1 MAVLSKRI
9 RAIHKKFEMGRTY
22 SVEKALT
29 FVKDNASAK
38 FVESIDV
45 AINLGV
51 DPRKSDQVVRGSTI
65 LPNGI
70 GKIVRI
76 AVFAQGV
83 SAETAMAAGADIVG
97 LDDLAESIKAGNIN
111 FDIIIAS
118 PDTMRVV
125 GTLGQILG
133 PRGLMPNPK
142 VGTIT
147 NNVAEAVR
155 NAKSGQIRYRAD
167 KAGIIHCSIG
177 IASFEVKAL
186 QQNLETLLDDL
197 NKLKPNSAK
206 GIYIKLISVSST
218 MGIGV
223 IIDRAFLG

>member
-1 MAVLSKRI
+1 MAVHSKRI
-9 RAIHKKFEMGRTY
+9 RAIYKKFEMGRTY
-22 SVEKALT
+22 SVERALT

-51 DPRKSDQVVRGSTI
+51 DPRKSDQVVRGSTL

-70 GKIVRI
+70 GKTVRV

-83 SAETAMAAGADIVG
+83 SAETALAAGADIVG
-97 LDDLAESIKAGNIN
+97 LDDLAESIKAGNVN
-111 FDIIIAS
+111 FDVIIAS

-125 GTLGQILG
+125 GTLGQVLG

-147 NNVAEAVR
+147 SNLAEAIK
-155 NAKSGQIRYRAD
+155 NAKSGQVRYRAD
-167 KAGIIHCSIG
+167 KAGIVHCSIG
-177 IASFEVKAL
+177 IASFKVKAL

-197 NKLKPNSAK
+197 NKLKPNSSK

-223 IIDRAFLG
+223 MIDRSFLG

>member
-9 RAIHKKFEMGRTY
+9 RAIHKKFEMDRTY

-83 SAETAMAAGADIVG
+83 NAETAMAAGADIVG
-97 LDDLAESIKAGNIN
+97 LDDLAESIKVGNIN

-223 IIDRAFLG
+223 MIDRAFLG